1 MSKSFYGMRQRKDVM
16 HLKALH
22 GSFNLLSETIGAAID
37 EVLSHASL
45 ITAQHQ
51 AINALVDKQH
61 HLASMNAVLD
71 NLGRELSRMAEQDST
86 RTLSE
91 IAVEWLDAILLTLK
105 DLAQE
110 YNDADFALLQNMTSE
125 DGRGLASIRES
136 YLSAERDPESDSKI
150 LLVSATNN
158 MDRLR
163 VLFGR
168 LADNYRKLAEATP
181 G

>member
-110 YNDADFALLQNMTSE
+110 YNDADFALLDKVTSRIVNKLLHVPTVELKRRVAE
-125 DGRGLASIRES
+125 DGPQNHLPAFRS
-136 YLSAERDPESDSKI
+136 
-150 LLVSATNN
+150 
-158 MDRLR
+158 
-163 VLFGR
+163 LFGIESESESEGNS
-168 LADNYRKLAEATP
+168 D
-181 G
+181 